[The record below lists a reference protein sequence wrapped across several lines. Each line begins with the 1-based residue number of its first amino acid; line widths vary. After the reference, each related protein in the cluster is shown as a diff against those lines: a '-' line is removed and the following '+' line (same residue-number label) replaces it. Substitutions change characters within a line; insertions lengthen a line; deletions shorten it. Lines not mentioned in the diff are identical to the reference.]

1 MSLVYGTILA
11 QHLLIS
17 LLPWLVGVVGGGGLG
32 YACALVARALFS
44 KRPALRRPL
53 MLLPWRTVA
62 VTLPLLSAFV
72 PAVLGLGMITGMAIV
87 GLFVFSF
94 AFPFTVATLLDRW
107 HPSTLLSH
115 LIAGARTLGTASVV
129 VAAATAMV
137 GGGGGAGAGAMIFYG
152 MSIPEHGELLV
163 GLSIV
168 VLLALM
174 VDVLLGGLQLLFSL
188 DFRVA
193 GTAQEVVE

>member
-1 MSLVYGTILA
+1 MSLVYGTIVA
-11 QHLLIS
+11 QHLVIA
-17 LLPWLVGVVGGGGLG
+17 LLPWLAGVVGGGGLG
-32 YACALVARALFS
+32 YACAVVARALFS

-53 MLLPWRTVA
+53 ILVPWRTIA
-62 VTLPLLSAFV
+62 VTLPLLSVFV

-94 AFPFTVATLLDRW
+94 AFPFTVATLLDHW
-107 HPSTLLSH
+107 HPSRLLSH

-137 GGGGGAGAGAMIFYG
+137 GGGGGAGAMIFYG

-188 DFRVA
+188 DFRMA
-193 GTAQEVVE
+193 GTAQEAVE

>member
-1 MSLVYGTILA
+1 MSLVYGTMFA
-11 QHLLIS
+11 QHLLIA
-17 LLPWLVGVVGGGGLG
+17 LLPWLVGVIGGGGLG
-32 YACALVARALFS
+32 YACAVVARALFS

-53 MLLPWRTVA
+53 VLVPWRTIA

-72 PAVLGLGMITGMAIV
+72 PAVLGLGMITGMAVV

-137 GGGGGAGAGAMIFYG
+137 GGGGGAGAMIFYG
-152 MSIPEHGELLV
+152 MSIPEHGELLI

-168 VLLALM
+168 VLLAVM

>member
-1 MSLVYGTILA
+1 MMYGSILA

-17 LLPWLVGVVGGGGLG
+17 LVPWLAGVVGGGGLG
-32 YACALVARALFS
+32 YACALGARSLLSF
-44 KRPALRRPL
+44 RPGLRGPL
-53 MLLPWRTVA
+53 MLLPWRTVV

-137 GGGGGAGAGAMIFYG
+137 GGGGGAGAMIFYG

-174 VDVLLGGLQLLFSL
+174 VDVLLGGLLFFL
-188 DFRVA
+188 DFRIA
-193 GTAQEVVE
+193 GTAQEVVQ

>member
-1 MSLVYGTILA
+1 MSLVYGTMFA
-11 QHLLIS
+11 QHLLIA
-17 LLPWLVGVVGGGGLG
+17 LLPWLVGVIGGGGLG
-32 YACALVARALFS
+32 YACAVVARALFS

-53 MLLPWRTVA
+53 VLVPWRTIA

-72 PAVLGLGMITGMAIV
+72 PAVLGLGMITGMAVV

-137 GGGGGAGAGAMIFYG
+137 GGGGGAGAMIFYG

-163 GLSIV
+163 GLSTV

>member
-1 MSLVYGTILA
+1 MSLVYGTMFA
-11 QHLLIS
+11 QHLLIA

-32 YACALVARALFS
+32 YACAVVARALFS

-53 MLLPWRTVA
+53 VLVPWRTIA

-72 PAVLGLGMITGMAIV
+72 PAVLGLGMITGMAVV

-137 GGGGGAGAGAMIFYG
+137 GGGGGAGAMIFYG
-152 MSIPEHGELLV
+152 MSIPEHGELLI

-168 VLLALM
+168 VLLAVM

>member
-11 QHLLIS
+11 QHLLIA

-32 YACALVARALFS
+32 YACAVMARALFS

-53 MLLPWRTVA
+53 ILVPWRTIA

-87 GLFVFSF
+87 GLFVFSL
-94 AFPFTVATLLDRW
+94 AFPFTVATLLDHW

-137 GGGGGAGAGAMIFYG
+137 GGGGGVGAMIFYG

-163 GLSIV
+163 GLSTV

-188 DFRVA
+188 DFRMA
-193 GTAQEVVE
+193 GTAQEAVE

>member
-1 MSLVYGTILA
+1 MSLVYGTIVA
-11 QHLLIS
+11 QHLLIA
-17 LLPWLVGVVGGGGLG
+17 LLPWLVGITLGGGLG

-53 MLLPWRTVA
+53 MLVPWRTIA

-94 AFPFTVATLLDRW
+94 AFPFTVANLLDHW
-107 HPSTLLSH
+107 HPLTLLSH

-137 GGGGGAGAGAMIFYG
+137 GGGGGAGAMIFYG

-174 VDVLLGGLQLLFSL
+174 VDVLLGGLQLLFPL
-188 DFRVA
+188 DFRMA
-193 GTAQEVVE
+193 GTAQEAVE

>member
-1 MSLVYGTILA
+1 MSLVYGTMFA
-11 QHLLIS
+11 QHLLIA
-17 LLPWLVGVVGGGGLG
+17 LLPWLVGVIGGGGLG
-32 YACALVARALFS
+32 YACAVVARALFS

-53 MLLPWRTVA
+53 ILVPWRTIA

-72 PAVLGLGMITGMAIV
+72 PAVLGLGMITGMAVV

-137 GGGGGAGAGAMIFYG
+137 GGGGGAGAMIFYG

-174 VDVLLGGLQLLFSL
+174 VDVLLGVLQLLFSL
-188 DFRVA
+188 DFRMA

>member
-1 MSLVYGTILA
+1 MSLVYGTMFA
-11 QHLLIS
+11 QHLLIA
-17 LLPWLVGVVGGGGLG
+17 LLPWLVGVIGGGGLG
-32 YACALVARALFS
+32 YACAVVARALFS

-53 MLLPWRTVA
+53 ILVPWRTIA

-72 PAVLGLGMITGMAIV
+72 PAVLGLGMITGMAVV

-137 GGGGGAGAGAMIFYG
+137 GGGGGAGAMIFYG
-152 MSIPEHGELLV
+152 MSIPEHGELLI

>member
-1 MSLVYGTILA
+1 MSPVYGTIVA

-17 LLPWLVGVVGGGGLG
+17 LLRWLVGITLGGGLG
-32 YACALVARALFS
+32 YACALVSRALFS

-53 MLLPWRTVA
+53 MVVPWRTIA

-72 PAVLGLGMITGMAIV
+72 PAVLGLGMVTGMAIV

-94 AFPFTVATLLDRW
+94 SFPFTVATLLDHW
-107 HPSTLLSH
+107 NPSMLLSH
-115 LIAGARTLGTASVV
+115 LIGGARTLGTASVV
-129 VAAATAMV
+129 VAAATAVV
-137 GGGGGAGAGAMIFYG
+137 GRGGGAGAMIFYG
-152 MSIPEHGELLV
+152 MSIPEHGELRV

-188 DFRVA
+188 DFRMA

>member
-11 QHLLIS
+11 QHLLIA
-17 LLPWLVGVVGGGGLG
+17 LLPWLVGVIGGGGLG
-32 YACALVARALFS
+32 YACAVVARALFS

-53 MLLPWRTVA
+53 VLVPWRTIA

-72 PAVLGLGMITGMAIV
+72 PAVLGLGMITGMAVV

-137 GGGGGAGAGAMIFYG
+137 GGGGGAGAMIFYG
-152 MSIPEHGELLV
+152 MSIPEHGELLI

-168 VLLALM
+168 VLLAVM